1 MHAIEILR
9 DTLARSCP
17 GLHKRRLQ
25 TLMGAV
31 EAAVHARSHTLTDL
45 ARALNGPTRV
55 GQRV

>member
-25 TLMGAV
+25 TLMGPSRRRCMR
-31 EAAVHARSHTLTDL
+31 AAIPYRTWPA
-45 ARALNGPTRV
+45 P
-55 GQRV
+55 

>member
-31 EAAVHARSHTLTDL
+31 EAALHARSHTLSNL
-45 ARALNGPTRV
+45 ARDVAPV
-55 GQRV
+55 FQSPS